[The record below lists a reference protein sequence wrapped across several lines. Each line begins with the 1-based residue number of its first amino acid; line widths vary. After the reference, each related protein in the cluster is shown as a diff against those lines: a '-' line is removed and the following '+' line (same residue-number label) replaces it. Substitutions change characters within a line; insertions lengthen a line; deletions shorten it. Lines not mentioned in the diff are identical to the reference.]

1 MQVGNIPAPIKYK
14 NIIIIRNIII
24 NLEKIYI
31 YAYIKM
37 NQQQQLLRL
46 INMRNAV
53 LQRQAAIDSHNA
65 AVRERNLAEKQS
77 QQQQAQQQQQYEQN
91 KNLQQQLDVIEQFND
106 PNNTDQIEYY
116 INYLQNVY
124 EQQSESFLLEQIEED
139 LQINEREKVQQLLS
153 K

>member
-1 MQVGNIPAPIKYK
+1 
-14 NIIIIRNIII
+14 
-24 NLEKIYI
+24 
-31 YAYIKM
+31 
-37 NQQQQLLRL
+37 
-46 INMRNAV
+46 MRNAV